1 MAITIAGYA
10 FEGPFVIN
18 VELKHTFGIYVILCW
33 KNGQYSYID
42 VGESGDIHDRIAN
55 HERRPC
61 WVNNCSGQ
69 LAIAVLYTPGWTQE
83 QRSTLERRIRSSA
96 NFPCGER

>member
-1 MAITIAGYA
+1 MSIAIGEYT
-10 FEGPFVIN
+10 FEGPFVIS
-18 VELKHTFGIYVILCW
+18 VEPKHASGIYVILCW
-33 KNGQYSYID
+33 KNLQYSYID
-42 VGESGDIHDRIAN
+42 VGESGDMHDRIAN

-61 WVNNCSGQ
+61 WVRNCSGQ
-69 LAIAVLYTPGWTQE
+69 LAIAVLYTPGWTQG